1 MYRIYS
7 WLMWLLVIKLY
18 KALRIPKNPYSDTI
32 VLPTI
37 EQINSIRNNKHIE
50 YG

>member
-1 MYRIYS
+1 MYS
-7 WLMWLLVIKLY
+7 WLMWLVVIKLH
-18 KALRIPKNPYSDTI
+18 ALRIPKNPYSDTI